1 MLRRSA
7 REPTGAS
14 SKTLIDEAKLD
25 AQASSLKSWISANAS
40 QSVSQLPSGS
50 TRVQHKGYEE
60 VFIPPMKKPE
70 VDESKL
76 RLISESFDSF
86 AQQAFPKTKTLNR
99 IQSKVY
105 ESAYHHNNNL
115 LICAPTGAGQIIST
129 PRAQRPLWTTP
140 AQQRGAETARSFG
153 SLCGPISFSNHAA
166 GLRMTQLRSVVPVL
180 PLPLFF
186 SSPRCAGKTNVA
198 MMCVLREINQ
208 HIVNGVLMK
217 DMFKMVYVAPMKAL
231 AQEVQT
237 TFQKRSERM
246 K

>member
-99 IQSKVY
+99 IQSRVY

-115 LICAPTGAGQIIST
+115 LICAPTGAGQIMST
-129 PRAQRPLWTTP
+129 SRAQQPLWTTP
-140 AQQRGAETARSFG
+140 AQQRAETARSLG
-153 SLCGPISFSNHAA
+153 SLCGPLSFSNPAA
-166 GLRMTQLRSVVPVL
+166 GLRMTQLRSVVLPVL
-180 PLPLFF
+180 PL
-186 SSPRCAGKTNVA
+186 SHCSPFLV
-198 MMCVLREINQ
+198 
-208 HIVNGVLMK
+208 
-217 DMFKMVYVAPMKAL
+217 
-231 AQEVQT
+231 VQARRT
-237 TFQKRSERM
+237 SR
-246 K
+246 